1 MEGMAVSNETNCT
14 LARACARIYEQPL
27 AIVVDSREQC
37 PWTFEGYPVEV
48 VRAGLKSGDYSLA
61 GHEHRIALERKSLM
75 DLVGSLS
82 TGRARF
88 EREMERLSALEFAAV
103 LVEAGP
109 RDIIQHNYRSAM
121 NPASVMQSMFAWT
134 VRYRVPFLLC
144 GTRRHAEYTAHGL
157 LSKFLREHEAR
168 QSEAQAVA
176 ELESIGKRKAARGK
190 R

>member
-1 MEGMAVSNETNCT
+1 VTT
-14 LARACARIYEQPL
+14 PLRI
-27 AIVVDSREQC
+27 ICDSREQA
-37 PWTFEGYPVEV
+37 PWSFENYPVEI
-48 VRAGLKSGDYSLA
+48 VRAGLKSGDYSLV
-61 GHEHRIALERKSLM
+61 GHEDRIALERKSLP

-109 RDIIQHNYRSAM
+109 QDIIQHNYRSAM

-157 LSKFLREHEAR
+157 LSKFLREIEAR
-168 QSEAQAVA
+168 QAEAQAVT
-176 ELESIGKRKAARGK
+176 ELEGVGMRKAAKRKAAR
-190 R
+190 RPASA